1 MKWAKWANSP
11 VGVSLIAAV
20 VLTGAVSTTEAGQ
33 RHKWWE
39 SGKIRTTL
47 DITDDQAAAIEDI
60 YTEARPVLRSLM
72 KALDSEETELS
83 QVISDMNVAEW
94 QLTLQIDKTEAARSA
109 LSKKRILMIYHMRQE
124 LTAEQRIGL
133 KELQDSRRREHRS
146 SSHR

>member
-1 MKWAKWANSP
+1 MRWANSP
-11 VGVSLIAAV
+11 AVVSLIAAV
-20 VLTGAVSTTEAGQ
+20 VLAGVVSTSEAGQ

-39 SGKIRTTL
+39 SGEIRTKL

-60 YTEARPVLRSLM
+60 YTEARPVFRSLM
-72 KALDSEETELS
+72 KALDEEESELS
-83 QVISDMNVAEW
+83 RVISDMNVAEW
-94 QLTLQIDKTEAARSA
+94 QLTLQIDKTEAARGA
-109 LSKKRILMIYHMRQE
+109 LSKKRLLMIYHMRQE

>member
-39 SGKIRTTL
+39 SGEIRTTL
-47 DITDDQAAAIEDI
+47 DITDDQAAAIADI

>member
-1 MKWAKWANSP
+1 MTWAKWANSP

-20 VLTGAVSTTEAGQ
+20 VLAGAVSTTEAGQ

-39 SGKIRTTL
+39 SGEIRTKL

-72 KALDSEETELS
+72 KALDAEETELS

-109 LSKKRILMIYHMRQE
+109 LSKKRLLMIYHMRQE

-146 SSHR
+146 SSRR

>member
-1 MKWAKWANSP
+1 MRRANSRAK
-11 VGVSLIAAV
+11 VSLIAAV
-20 VLTGAVSTTEAGQ
+20 VMAGAVWTAEAGQ

-39 SGKIRTTL
+39 SGEIRTKL

-72 KALDSEETELS
+72 KALDEEESELS
-83 QVISDMNVAEW
+83 RVISDMNVAEW

-109 LSKKRILMIYHMRQE
+109 LSKKRLLMIYHMRQE

>member
-11 VGVSLIAAV
+11 VGVCLIAAV
-20 VLTGAVSTTEAGQ
+20 VLTGVVSTTEAGQ

-39 SGKIRTTL
+39 SGEIRTKL

-72 KALDSEETELS
+72 KALDAEETELS

-94 QLTLQIDKTEAARSA
+94 QLTLQIDNTEAARSA
-109 LSKKRILMIYHMRQE
+109 LSKKRLLMIYHMRQE

>member
-1 MKWAKWANSP
+1 MKWAKWATSP
-11 VGVSLIAAV
+11 VGACLIAAV
-20 VLTGAVSTTEAGQ
+20 VLTSVVSTTEAGQ

-39 SGKIRTTL
+39 SGEIRTKL
-47 DITDDQAAAIEDI
+47 EITDDQAAAIEDI

-72 KALDSEETELS
+72 KALDAEEAELS

-94 QLTLQIDKTEAARSA
+94 RLTLQIDKTEAARSA
-109 LSKKRILMIYHMRQE
+109 LSKKRLLMIYHMRQE

-133 KELQDSRRREHRS
+133 KELHDSRRREHRS